1 MTVQDIGRLRP
12 NPAIRSTIVGVSL
25 AAIVSAALFAIVM
38 FVFSRA
44 DYLQSVDASFGVTTG
59 HPVWKTFQG
68 RVLAPYIIKAMA
80 LGSPAHYVAAHMAF
94 QFIAVALAA
103 FLLWRLGRKIGGNEQ
118 SGIFALALFV
128 MSFVAL
134 LRPPCLYSWDFVD
147 LIVFTLF
154 IDFVLSNRPLS
165 WFIGL
170 FAVATWN
177 RDSANFIA
185 LWLMIEPVLR
195 ALRQRLKDGVMPA
208 LDWWRMLAGVAC
220 VAAGL
225 IIAELL
231 RRNLLIEEMAPKY
244 FPDNPVVAGHRYNF
258 VLPINIE
265 YLRHSLFS
273 QTALTVLSFLAITVW
288 LGAAA
293 ARRDP
298 QRGLP
303 LFAIELALIAATLGF
318 GIIYEPRVFVPLIPF
333 FVVSA
338 VQMRTAATSP
348 GRISSA
354 SSIG

>member
-12 NPAIRSTIVGVSL
+12 APAIRSTILGATL

-38 FVFSRA
+38 LIFDRA
-44 DYLQSVDASFGVTTG
+44 DYLQSVDASYGVTTG

-68 RVLAPYIIKAMA
+68 RVLAPYVIKAMA
-80 LGSPAHYVAAHMAF
+80 VGSPGQYVVAHMVF
-94 QFIAVALAA
+94 QVVAVGVAA
-103 FLLWRLGRKIGGNEQ
+103 FLSWRRGRRIGGNDQ
-118 SGIFALALFV
+118 SALVALALFV
-128 MSFVAL
+128 MSFIAL

-147 LIVFTLF
+147 LIVFTLL
-154 IDFVLSNRPLS
+154 IDFVLSDRPLF

-185 LWLMIEPVLR
+185 LWLIAEPVLR
-195 ALRQRLKDGVMPA
+195 ALRQRLGNGVMPA
-208 LDWWRMLAGVAC
+208 LDWRRMLAGVAC
-220 VAAGL
+220 IATGL

-231 RRNLLIEEMAPKY
+231 RRSLLIEEMAPKY

-265 YLRHSLFS
+265 YLSHSLFS
-273 QTALTVLSFLAITVW
+273 PTALVVLSFLAIAVW
-288 LGAAA
+288 LGAAM

-303 LFAIELALIAATLGF
+303 LFAVELALIAATLAF
-318 GIIYEPRVFVPLIPF
+318 GIVYEPRIFVPLIPF
-333 FVVSA
+333 LVASA
-338 VQMRTAATSP
+338 VQMRSAAIPAGQNRPATS
-348 GRISSA
+348 
-354 SSIG
+354 IG